1 MLSGKKFFI
10 SLGIALFIGNWIDF
24 EKKQTRWEM
33 YQHGCELYDYSNSRD
48 CSNTMI
54 RAEKSFYEESWIS
67 ESLYWLIIIRLLA
80 SVLDK
85 QKPTKN
91 EDDYLN
97 KY

>member
-1 MLSGKKFFI
+1 MLPGKKFFI
-10 SLGIALFIGNWIDF
+10 SLGLALFLGNWIDF
-24 EKKQTRWEM
+24 EKQQTRWEM

-54 RAEKSFYEESWIS
+54 RAEKSYYEESWIS
-67 ESLYWLIIIRLLA
+67 ESLYWLIIFRLLA
-80 SVLDK
+80 SVLDN

-91 EDDYLN
+91 EDDYLD